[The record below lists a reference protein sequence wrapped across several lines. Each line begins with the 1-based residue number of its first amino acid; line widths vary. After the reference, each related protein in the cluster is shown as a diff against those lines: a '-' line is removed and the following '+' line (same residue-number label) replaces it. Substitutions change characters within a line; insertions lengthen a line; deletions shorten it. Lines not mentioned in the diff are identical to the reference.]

1 MTSTD
6 IEQIVLQLMMGIS
19 LAACAGLRAWL
30 PLFCVGLLARFSHV
44 PLNENFAFLTGTPF
58 LAIMGIA
65 TVLEVLGD
73 KIIAV
78 DNILDAIGTF
88 ARPIAGALVAASL
101 INSQDPTWATVLS
114 VILGGGTA
122 LTVHSAKALSRVQS
136 TASAPLHG
144 GTVNL
149 GMSVAEDFASIG
161 GVALAVWIPVI
172 AFAIALISLVV
183 CVYLI
188 RLAWRHG
195 KRLLQTMSRGK
206 QKSAEENGTA

>member
-1 MTSTD
+1 
-6 IEQIVLQLMMGIS
+6 MMGIS

-30 PLFCVGLLARFSHV
+30 PLFCVGLLARFSHI

-58 LAIMGIA
+58 LIIMGVA
-65 TVLEVLGD
+65 TILEVLGD
-73 KIIAV
+73 KIVAV

-101 INSQDPTWATVLS
+101 INPQDPTWAAVLS
-114 VILGGGTA
+114 VVLGGGTA

-136 TASAPLHG
+136 TAAAPVHG

-149 GMSVAEDFASIG
+149 GMSIAEDIASVG

-172 AFAIALISLVV
+172 AFVIALVALVV
-183 CVYLI
+183 CIFLI

-195 KRLLQTMSRGK
+195 KRLIQTMSVGK
-206 QKSAEENGTA
+206 Q